1 MWKQSTGYSD
11 CKIMFTDSTP
21 DYLDVQLNTSNLRSK
36 E

>member
-11 CKIMFTDSTP
+11 CKFMVNGNTP
-21 DYLDVQLNTSNLRSK
+21 DYLTVQLNTSNLRSK